1 MSVAIIDYGSGNL
14 RSAAKA
20 FERTAREAGLAIPI
34 HVTPDPE
41 IVARAERIV
50 LPGVGA
56 FGDCMAGLG
65 ALDGMVEA
73 LEQAVLRDRR
83 PFLGICVGTQ
93 IILDYSQENG
103 GVPCLGLLPGTV
115 ERFQTADPF
124 TKIPQ
129 MGWNAVAPVCPH
141 PLFAGIEPGSEF
153 YFIHSYYPA
162 PTSPDHV
169 LARTDYADVAFASVV
184 GRDNLAA
191 TQFHPER
198 SGRIGLQLLKNFAE
212 WDGVC

>member
-1 MSVAIIDYGSGNL
+1 MIAIIDYRAGNL
-14 RSAAKA
+14 TSVRLA
-20 FERTAREAGLAIPI
+20 FDKLNILSEITRDPARIRA
-34 HVTPDPE
+34 
-41 IVARAERIV
+41 AERV
-50 LPGVGA
+50 VFPGDGA
-56 FGDCMAGLG
+56 AGSAMAN
-65 ALDGMVEA
+65 LDE
-73 LEQAVLRDRR
+73 LELRDVITEVSADR

>member
-1 MSVAIIDYGSGNL
+1 MIAIIDYRAGNL
-14 RSAAKA
+14 TSVRLA
-20 FERTAREAGLAIPI
+20 FDKLNILSEITRDPARIRA
-34 HVTPDPE
+34 
-41 IVARAERIV
+41 AERV
-50 LPGVGA
+50 VFPGDGA
-56 FGDCMAGLG
+56 AGSAMAN
-65 ALDGMVEA
+65 LDE
-73 LEQAVLRDRR
+73 LELRDVITEVSADR

-153 YFIHSYYPA
+153 YFIHRFYPA

>member
-1 MSVAIIDYGSGNL
+1 MIAIIDYRAGNL
-14 RSAAKA
+14 TSVRLA
-20 FERTAREAGLAIPI
+20 FDKLNILSEITRDPARIRA
-34 HVTPDPE
+34 
-41 IVARAERIV
+41 AERV
-50 LPGVGA
+50 VFPGDGA
-56 FGDCMAGLG
+56 AGSAMAN
-65 ALDGMVEA
+65 LDE
-73 LEQAVLRDRR
+73 LELRDVITEVSADR

-129 MGWNAVAPVCPH
+129 MGWNAVAPVCSH